1 MYALALSLT
10 RLLDV
15 EIASIMYEPRH
26 SNFQKTYKRNT
37 TSCLHLQE

>member
-15 EIASIMYEPRH
+15 EIASTMYEPHRL
-26 SNFQKTYKRNT
+26 K
-37 TSCLHLQE
+37 LPEDL